1 VAEKYLKD
9 DEKALAA
16 LDRCYKQVDIE
27 AKLTGLY
34 QKKQENEH
42 DKRMHH
48 EILVFSLILLA
59 KLDGRE
65 LTREGAIIELEAESQ
80 KLALVQVEALRLAEQ
95 WLSENAG
102 QNYKM

>member
-1 VAEKYLKD
+1 LS
-9 DEKALAA
+9 A

-42 DKRMHH
+42 DRRLSR

-59 KLDGRE
+59 KLDGRD
-65 LTREGAIIELEAESQ
+65 LSRESAIIELEAESQ

-95 WLSENAG
+95 WLADSAG